1 MPPTDPLGHPL
12 PAPMPAVLLDVDGTL
27 VDSEREGHRVAF
39 NLAFERLGLPYRW
52 DEELYGRLLE
62 TTGGQSRIDGY
73 LEEQSVPAGQRG
85 KLSAELHALKTTIF
99 ESLIDEGAVSAR
111 PGVARF
117 VSECEREGFAV
128 GVVTTGTRRW
138 VERLLA
144 RLFGPGTMA
153 VVVTGDD
160 VSVTKPSPEA
170 YELGLER
177 LGRAAGA
184 QACTVAVEDSANG
197 LVSARAAG
205 LACVVVQNHYTSG
218 QDFSGADLVL
228 DGFGEKGAPARVI
241 ATGLPG
247 AALVPG
253 SAIVLGPEHLRAV
266 LGMPGGAHSVGTRV

>member
-1 MPPTDPLGHPL
+1 
-12 PAPMPAVLLDVDGTL
+12 MPAVLFDVDGTL

-85 KLSAELHALKTTIF
+85 KLAAELHALKTTIF
-99 ESLIDEGAVSAR
+99 ESLIEAGAVRAR
-111 PGVARF
+111 AGVVRF
-117 VSECEREGFAV
+117 VSECEREGYAV

-144 RLFGPGTMA
+144 RLFGPETMA

-170 YELGLER
+170 YEVALER
-177 LGRAAGA
+177 LGWAAGA
-184 QACTVAVEDSANG
+184 ARTVAVEDSANG
-197 LVSARAAG
+197 LLSARAAG

-228 DGFGEKGAPARVI
+228 DGFGEQAAPARVI
-241 ATGLPG
+241 ATALPG

-253 SAIVLGPEHLRAV
+253 SPIVLGPEHLRAV